1 MTNTNKTQGLEK
13 KLDNE
18 NSFFS
23 KVYSSTIKLDSPYG
37 AYRQSDFSNSY
48 KYHERKIKALLEKV
62 EKYGISLSDATY
74 NSGSEYVTSHDG
86 DQGGMSHY
94 CYQTSPDTYKLE
106 TKKGSVHVAVGES
119 QSIGITDGREFHE
132 LYRLPKEISL
142 SFHYKSDSDKK
153 EILENLF
160 KSDSKKEK
168 TK

>member
-23 KVYSSTIKLDSPYG
+23 KVYSYKIELNPPHG
-37 AYRQSDFSNSY
+37 AYRRSDFSSGY
-48 KYHERKIKALLEKV
+48 RHRERKIKALLEKV
-62 EKYGISLSDATY
+62 EKYGISLADATY

-106 TKKGSVHVAVGES
+106 TKKGPVNVAVGEYVS
-119 QSIGITDGREFHE
+119 VYIESGEQK
-132 LYRLPKEISL
+132 LYSLPKEISL
-142 SFHYKSDSDKK
+142 SFHYKDNLDKK